1 MKRGKKY
8 ADAKVKVDNIRPT
21 PVNDAVKLA
30 KDLSFAKFDES
41 VELHFSTTADPRHA
55 DQQMREIAELP
66 HGTGAQVRVMV
77 FAEGAA
83 ARTAEEAGADF
94 VADGETIKRI
104 EGGWSDFDVSIATP
118 DQMGKIG
125 RLGRYLG
132 RKGLMPNP
140 RTGTVVQAQDIPR
153 AIASAKKGRAEVRL
167 DRTANIHARIGKVSF
182 SEDQLMEN
190 LASVYRTVANGK
202 PSGVKGQFVT
212 TATVTTTMGPGIRM
226 DLGSLEALVNQD

>member
-8 ADAKVKVDNIRPT
+8 ADAKVKVDNTRPT

-77 FAEGAA
+77 FAEGDA

-94 VADGETIKRI
+94 IADGDIIKRI
-104 EGGWSDFDVSIATP
+104 VGGWSDFDVSIATP

-153 AIASAKKGRAEVRL
+153 AISSAKKGRAEVRL

-202 PSGVKGQFVT
+202 PSGVKGQFLT

-226 DLGSLEALVNQD
+226 DLGSLEALANQD

>member
-8 ADAKVKVDNIRPT
+8 ADAKVKVDNTRPT

-77 FAEGAA
+77 FAEGDA

-94 VADGETIKRI
+94 IADGDIIKRI

-153 AIASAKKGRAEVRL
+153 AISSAKKGRAEVRL

-226 DLGSLEALVNQD
+226 DLGSLEALANQD

>member
-8 ADAKVKVDNIRPT
+8 ADAKVKVDNTRPT

-77 FAEGAA
+77 FAEGDA

-94 VADGETIKRI
+94 IADGDIIKRI
-104 EGGWSDFDVSIATP
+104 VGGWSDFDVSIATP

-202 PSGVKGQFVT
+202 PSGVKGQFLT

-226 DLGSLEALVNQD
+226 DLGSLEALANQD

>member
-8 ADAKVKVDNIRPT
+8 ADAKVKVDNTRPT
-21 PVNDAVKLA
+21 PVTNAVKLA
-30 KDLSFAKFDES
+30 KELSFAKFDES
-41 VELHFSTTADPRHA
+41 VELHFSTSADPRHA

-66 HGTGAQVRVMV
+66 HGTGARVRVMV
-77 FAEGAA
+77 FAEGDA

-94 VADGETIKRI
+94 IADDEIIKRI
-104 EGGWSDFDVSIATP
+104 QGGWSDFDVSIATP

-140 RTGTVVQAQDIPR
+140 RTGTVVQPRDIPR
-153 AIASAKKGRAEVRL
+153 AIESAKKGRAEVRL

-226 DLGSLEALVNQD
+226 DLGSLEALTNQD